1 MNQTSV
7 PYMTSF
13 PGGARGKIRK
23 GRHWTFVT
31 DEELTEFI
39 ATAVNTGTSAISD
52 AVAGGGLLLSGA
64 ATTDDSGQNIQLD
77 ATPIKLAANESV
89 RMMGRVTLSDATES
103 DLWFGLAVVDTSI
116 IAGISDF
123 VGFRKVD
130 GSAALECVY
139 IRDSGTAET
148 LAAVTVAANTELT
161 LAFESYVD
169 DSGGGRTA
177 FFVNGKSIGEIVH
190 TTNHLGENFN
200 TPSIAFQSGTATG
213 TITCTVHELGLDWDQ

>member
-23 GRHWTFVT
+23 GRHWPFIN
-31 DEELTEFI
+31 DEELTEFV
-39 ATAVNTGTSAISD
+39 ATAVNSGTSAISD
-52 AVAGGGLLLSGA
+52 AVAGGGLVLSGA
-64 ATTDDSGQNIQLD
+64 ATTDDSGVNLQLD
-77 ATPIKLAANESV
+77 ATPVKLGAGESA
-89 RMMGRVTLSDATES
+89 RMMGRLTLSDATES
-103 DLWFGLAVVDTSI
+103 DLWFGYAVVDTSI

-130 GSAALECVY
+130 GSAALQAVY

-148 LAAVTVAANTELT
+148 LAAGNLTSGTEFT
-161 LAFESYVD
+161 LSFETSVD
-169 DSGGGRTA
+169 EAGNGSTS
-177 FFVNGKSIGEIVH
+177 FFVNGKSIGKINH
-190 TTNHLGENFN
+190 STNHMGENFN

-213 TITCTVHELGLDWDQ
+213 TITCTVHELGVDWDQ